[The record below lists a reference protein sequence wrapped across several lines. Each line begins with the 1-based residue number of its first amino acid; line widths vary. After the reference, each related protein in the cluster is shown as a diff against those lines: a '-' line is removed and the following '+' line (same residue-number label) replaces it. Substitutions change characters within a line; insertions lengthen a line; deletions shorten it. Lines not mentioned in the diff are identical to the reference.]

1 MARCHADKSQN
12 VEECDRSALGKSLDV
27 ADMSGLQLTYGPP
40 AQTVSSKVR
49 IWSLLPALYVTGYYA
64 GMADSRYK
72 EVAWV
77 GAMYAAAALG
87 LLIFAGIAA
96 SGTRFNRLEWPA
108 WALAGFICLATFI
121 GFFVARTVG
130 LPSYHP
136 TDWPP
141 AQLVAMVADLAYLG
155 LYAVA
160 WRQHRASE

>member
-1 MARCHADKSQN
+1 MT
-12 VEECDRSALGKSLDV
+12 E
-27 ADMSGLQLTYGPP
+27 LQLTYEPP
-40 AQTVSSKVR
+40 PQTVSAGVR

-64 GMADSRYK
+64 GMSGSRYK

-77 GAMYAAAALG
+77 GAMYAVAALG

-96 SGTRFNRLEWPA
+96 GGSRFNRLEWVG
-108 WALAGFICLATFI
+108 WALAGLICLGTFV

-136 TDWPP
+136 SNWPP

-160 WRQHRASE
+160 WRQHRAAQA